1 MLRARGSSLGERR
14 REDAPHAKRHDGGW
28 GGSGRLRE
36 GRAGLPVEAEAET
49 RTVLRT
55 PTFPVAP
62 FAEVGGRGHP
72 TCPSTDERTG
82 KMHHVPIT
90 SYYPAVRRNDVRCT
104 LRRGRTSKTPAE
116 CGGFEGPRRTVPLT
130 RDPSAG
136 KSSGT
141 EGVAGVQGPRGG
153 GRRGEPPL
161 NGTEVLLGTV
171 KTARRGPW

>member
-1 MLRARGSSLGERR
+1 M
-14 REDAPHAKRHDGGW
+14 
-28 GGSGRLRE
+28 
-36 GRAGLPVEAEAET
+36 EAEAET

-55 PTFPVAP
+55 PTFPAVP
-62 FAEVGGRGHP
+62 FTEVGGRGHP

-90 SYYPAVRRNDVRCT
+90 SYYPAVKRNDVRCT

-141 EGVAGVQGPRGG
+141 EGVAGVTGAAGRGAAWG
-153 GRRGEPPL
+153 ATP
-161 NGTEVLLGTV
+161 
-171 KTARRGPW
+171 

>member
-1 MLRARGSSLGERR
+1 MIKFRPRDTCSEQEEVVWEKEDEKTLPTRRGMTGGGVRAPSGGAGRPACGGGGGDSHRPAHTHVPGSAVHRG
-14 REDAPHAKRHDGGW
+14 GGY
-28 GGSGRLRE
+28 
-36 GRAGLPVEAEAET
+36 
-49 RTVLRT
+49 
-55 PTFPVAP
+55 
-62 FAEVGGRGHP
+62 P

-141 EGVAGVQGPRGG
+141 EGVAGVTGAAGRGAAWG
-153 GRRGEPPL
+153 ATP
-161 NGTEVLLGTV
+161 
-171 KTARRGPW
+171 